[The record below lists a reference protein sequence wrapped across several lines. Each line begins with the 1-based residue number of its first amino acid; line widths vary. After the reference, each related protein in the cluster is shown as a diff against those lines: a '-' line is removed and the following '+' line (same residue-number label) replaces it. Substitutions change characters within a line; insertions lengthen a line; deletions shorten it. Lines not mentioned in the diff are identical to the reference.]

1 VRAIPPVERR
11 VVMDKFDVV
20 FVVVVL
26 GLCAVIE
33 VVMVVDVMTSPD
45 VVVVGSGEGVYEID

>member
-1 VRAIPPVERR
+1 
-11 VVMDKFDVV
+11 MDKFDVV

-45 VVVVGSGEGVYEID
+45 VVVVGSDETVNEID